1 MNYVHPEYLIEVEQ
15 LHALLEDENVRIFDA
30 SVLLHRAEN
39 GYTAEPGVKA
49 CLLYT
54 SPSPRD

>member
-30 SVLLHRAEN
+30 SVLLHRAEKRLHRR
-39 GYTAEPGVKA
+39 A
-49 CLLYT
+49 
-54 SPSPRD
+54 RR

>member
-30 SVLLHRAEN
+30 SVAQSGKRLYRRA
-39 GYTAEPGVKA
+39 
-49 CLLYT
+49 
-54 SPSPRD
+54 RR

>member
-30 SVLLHRAEN
+30 SVLLHRVK
-39 GYTAEPGVKA
+39 TATPQSQA
-49 CLLYT
+49 LRLI
-54 SPSPRD
+54 